1 MDQNRLTTLLFQT
14 EALKVS
20 PEDQPF
26 WYTSGKM
33 GPFYINTHY
42 LYGGAESAQAL
53 LGKIDEEKQ
62 DPAALTAMLLVE
74 TTDQYLSEPVYRE
87 LCDGMADIISRTV
100 DLSKIDYISG
110 GERRDWFF
118 SVQCAR
124 LLKKPHLSIFKDL
137 RAVEGFGAGAETVT
151 DLDGGRCLHIADLIT
166 EASSYERAWIPA
178 IHALRGRL
186 VQTFVVVD
194 RQQGGMAL
202 LRHLGVEAHAMIGI
216 DDHLFEKAFAQKRI
230 DKGQLQ
236 LLQAYTADPD
246 RAVREFLKRHDGFI
260 EHTIAAGGK
269 NAERAKLCLE
279 KGFYR

>member
-33 GPFYINTHY
+33 GPCYINTHY

-62 DPAALTAMLLVE
+62 NPAALTAMLLVE

-87 LCDGMADIISRTV
+87 LCDGMADVISRTV

-118 SVQCAR
+118 PYNV
-124 LLKKPHLSIFKDL
+124 
-137 RAVEGFGAGAETVT
+137 
-151 DLDGGRCLHIADLIT
+151 
-166 EASSYERAWIPA
+166 
-178 IHALRGRL
+178 
-186 VQTFVVVD
+186 
-194 RQQGGMAL
+194 
-202 LRHLGVEAHAMIGI
+202 
-216 DDHLFEKAFAQKRI
+216 
-230 DKGQLQ
+230 
-236 LLQAYTADPD
+236 PD
-246 RAVREFLKRHDGFI
+246 
-260 EHTIAAGGK
+260 
-269 NAERAKLCLE
+269 C
-279 KGFYR
+279 